1 MTKEEN
7 QFIED
12 FKEVYYD
19 FEMFST
25 SGNKEVKKLIIEA
38 TKTIF
43 EEEIV
48 DRKGINDYL
57 KRLINESYNGKDG
70 FREIRDTEPE
80 THIQNHINKAL
91 KFKGYRFK
99 VNRFEF

>member
-43 EEEIV
+43 EEGIV
-48 DRKGINDYL
+48 DRKGMNDSEKYQHDG
-57 KRLINESYNGKDG
+57 KTSGSNSEKESPSMNSYELWKL
-70 FREIRDTEPE
+70 R
-80 THIQNHINKAL
+80 K
-91 KFKGYRFK
+91 
-99 VNRFEF
+99 

>member
-25 SGNKEVKKLIIEA
+25 SGNKEVKELIIEA

-48 DRKGINDYL
+48 DRKGMND
-57 KRLINESYNGKDG
+57 
-70 FREIRDTEPE
+70 
-80 THIQNHINKAL
+80 
-91 KFKGYRFK
+91 
-99 VNRFEF
+99 